1 MSAREGRTIAEL
13 VNDSD
18 GLAREALLDMSADR
32 APGMVRGWPQ
42 LIQSAAQ
49 LWPVLPPD
57 PTISAGGDPIAILAA
72 MGRAVGRSLAAAEHW
87 PGRGPRDEA
96 WEHIASNFGQA
107 RRLLQEQPVASE
119 AVSTD
124 GQIGRAAKTQ
134 ILHTLHVA
142 AHATAVALTGYQRD
156 LQHRLDVVARR
167 RQPFVERPAVL
178 EVESSRRHDCPIRRH
193 RAASCRFHGGAA
205 DQPSRPTGNRSATA
219 AMPLAAALAAWEI
232 QAHRTLA
239 NHPDPAD
246 LVRVARV
253 QALIATT
260 TVVVSEAAARR
271 GEIDAGGSHRL
282 TPALENAQLAWSRSA
297 RRWGGAP
304 HAGQPDRSGPG

>member
-13 VNDSD
+13 VNDSY
-18 GLAREALLDMSADR
+18 GMAREALLDMSADR
-32 APGMVRGWPQ
+32 APGMVRGWPR

-72 MGRAVGRSLAAAEHW
+72 MGRAVGRSLAAAGHW
-87 PGRGPRDEA
+87 PRRGPRDEA

-124 GQIGRAAKTQ
+124 DQIGPAAKTQ

-156 LQHRLDVVARR
+156 LQHRLDVVTRR
-167 RQPFVERPAVL
+167 RQPFVERPNAL

-193 RAASCRFHGGAA
+193 RAARSRTGRLG
-205 DQPSRPTGNRSATA
+205 DPGPPDTRQPPGPGRPGTGRPRAG
-219 AMPLAAALAAWEI
+219 
-232 QAHRTLA
+232 AHRHH
-239 NHPDPAD
+239 N
-246 LVRVARV
+246 RRR
-253 QALIATT
+253 QR
-260 TVVVSEAAARR
+260 SCGAARR
-271 GEIDAGGSHRL
+271 DRRRREPQAHPGIRECSAGLEPLS
-282 TPALENAQLAWSRSA
+282 TPLGRSSP
-297 RRWGGAP
+297 RRP
-304 HAGQPDRSGPG
+304 AGPIRPWLRRPVSFGPP